1 MLFVKPSLLKERGII
16 GMNRRNVDYIA
27 RYNSR
32 KLYPIVDN
40 KLITKE
46 YAKKHNIAVPELIDS
61 IEYQFQIK
69 QLEKILS
76 GIDKFVVKPAQGAG
90 GKGILVIIDRKGDT
104 FYKPSG
110 MEVSF
115 DDIKRHISNI
125 LSGLHSLGG
134 KTDVAMFEKLVDF
147 DPVFE
152 PYSYEGVPDVR
163 MIVFQGYP
171 VMAML
176 RCSTHESDGKANLH
190 QGAVGVGIDLKT
202 GRSLFAVQDG
212 RMIDKHPDTGC
223 AFSELKVPH
232 WETILPLSAA
242 CYEMTGMGY
251 LGCDIVIDKNLGALI
266 LEVNARPGLA
276 IQIANDT
283 GLLKRLKMVEE
294 HAPKSTSPEE
304 RVAYS
309 LEHFVTD

>member
-1 MLFVKPSLLKERGII
+1 MLFITSSQLKERGII
-16 GMNRRNVDYIA
+16 GMNQRNVDYIS
-27 RYNSR
+27 RHNPR

-46 YAKKHNIAVPELIDS
+46 YAKKHDIAVPELIHS
-61 IEYQFQIK
+61 IAYQFEIK
-69 QLEKILS
+69 QIEKILAN
-76 GIDKFVVKPAQGAG
+76 IDKFVVKPAQGAG
-90 GKGILVIIDRKGDT
+90 GKGILVITDRKGDT

-134 KTDVAMFEKLVDF
+134 RTDVAMFEKLVDF
-147 DPVFE
+147 DPVFA

-190 QGAVGVGIDLKT
+190 QGAVGVGIDIKT
-202 GRSLFAVQDG
+202 GRSLFAVQHG
-212 RMIDKHPDTGC
+212 RNIERHPDTNSV
-223 AFSELKVPH
+223 FSELKVPH
-232 WETILPLSAA
+232 WEAILPLSAA

-276 IQIANDT
+276 IQIANNK
-283 GLLKRLKMVEE
+283 GLLKRLKFVEE
-294 HAPKSTSPEE
+294 KAPKSATPEE
-304 RVAYS
+304 RSRFSV
-309 LEHFVTD
+309 EHFATN

>member
-1 MLFVKPSLLKERGII
+1 MLFVKPSLLRSRGIM
-16 GMNRRNVDYIA
+16 GMNQRNVDYIS
-27 RYNSR
+27 RNNPR

-40 KLITKE
+40 KLITKK

-61 IEYQFQIK
+61 IQYQFEIK
-69 QLEKILS
+69 NLETILK
-76 GIDKFVVKPAQGAG
+76 GIDKFVIKPAQGAG
-90 GKGILVIIDRKGDT
+90 GKGILVITDRKGDS

-163 MIVFQGYP
+163 MIVYQGYP

-176 RCSTHESDGKANLH
+176 RCSTHASDGKANLH
-190 QGAVGVGIDLKT
+190 QGAVGVGIDIKT
-202 GRSLFAVQDG
+202 GRSLFAVQNG
-212 RMIDKHPDTGC
+212 RNIERHPDTNSV
-223 AFSELKVPH
+223 FSELQVPH
-232 WETILPLSAA
+232 WDAILPLSAA

-251 LGCDIVIDKNLGALI
+251 LGCDIVIDKHKGALI

-276 IQIANDT
+276 IQIANNK
-283 GLLKRLKMVEE
+283 GLLDRLNYVE
-294 HAPKSTSPEE
+294 HKAPKSASPEE
-304 RVAYS
+304 RAAFSV
-309 LEHFVTD
+309 EHFGAL

>member
-1 MLFVKPSLLKERGII
+1 MLFVKPSLLKERGIM
-16 GMNRRNVDYIA
+16 GMNQRNVDYIA
-27 RYNSR
+27 RYNAR

-61 IEYQFQIK
+61 IEYQFQIQ
-69 QLEKILS
+69 QLEKVLS

-90 GKGILVIIDRKGDT
+90 GKGILVIVDRKGDT

-115 DDIKRHISNI
+115 ADIKHHISNI

-134 KTDVAMFEKLVDF
+134 KTDVAMFEKLVNF

-202 GRSLFAVQDG
+202 GHSLFAVQDG

-223 AFSELKVPH
+223 FFSDLQMPH
-232 WETILPLSAA
+232 WEDILPLSAA
-242 CYEMTGMGY
+242 CYEMTRMGY
-251 LGCDIVIDKNLGALI
+251 LGCDIVIDKNLGPLI
-266 LEVNARPGLA
+266 LEVNARPGLS
-276 IQIANDT
+276 IQIANDK
-283 GLLKRLKMVEE
+283 GLLKRLQMIEN

-304 RVAYS
+304 RVKYS
-309 LEHFVTD
+309 LKIFSAN

>member
-1 MLFVKPSLLKERGII
+1 
-16 GMNRRNVDYIA
+16 MNQRNVDYIS
-27 RYNSR
+27 RNNPR

-40 KLITKE
+40 KLITKK

-61 IEYQFQIK
+61 IQYQFEIK
-69 QLEKILS
+69 NLETILK
-76 GIDKFVVKPAQGAG
+76 GIDKFVIKPAQGAG
-90 GKGILVIIDRKGDT
+90 GKGILVITDRKGDS

-163 MIVFQGYP
+163 MIVYQGYP

-176 RCSTHESDGKANLH
+176 RCSTHASDGKANLH
-190 QGAVGVGIDLKT
+190 QGAVGVGIDIKT
-202 GRSLFAVQDG
+202 GRSLFAVQNG
-212 RMIDKHPDTGC
+212 RNIERHPDTNSV
-223 AFSELKVPH
+223 FSELQVPH
-232 WETILPLSAA
+232 WDAILPLSAA

-251 LGCDIVIDKNLGALI
+251 LGCDIVIDKHKGALI

-276 IQIANDT
+276 IQIANNK
-283 GLLKRLKMVEE
+283 GLLDRLNYVE
-294 HAPKSTSPEE
+294 HKAPKSASPEE
-304 RVAYS
+304 RAAFSV
-309 LEHFVTD
+309 EHFGAL

>member
-40 KLITKE
+40 KLVTKQ

-61 IEYQFQIK
+61 IRYQFEIK
-69 QLEKILS
+69 QLEKILE

-90 GKGILVIIDRKGDT
+90 GKGILVIVDRKGDT

-110 MEVSF
+110 KEVSLN
-115 DDIKRHISNI
+115 DIKRHISNI

-152 PYSYEGVPDVR
+152 RYSYEGVPDVR

-190 QGAVGVGIDLKT
+190 QGAVGVGIDIKT

-212 RMIDKHPDTGC
+212 RMIEKHPDTGS
-223 AFSELKVPH
+223 AFSELQVPH
-232 WETILPLSAA
+232 WEQILPLSAA

-276 IQIANDT
+276 IQIANDK
-283 GLLKRLKMVEE
+283 GLLKRLKLIEE
-294 HAPKSTSPEE
+294 KAPKSTSPEE
-304 RVAYS
+304 RVQYS
-309 LEHFVTD
+309 LDHFSAD

>member
-1 MLFVKPSLLKERGII
+1 MLFVKPSLLRSRGIM
-16 GMNRRNVDYIA
+16 GMNQRNVDYIS
-27 RYNSR
+27 RNNPR

-40 KLITKE
+40 KLITKK

-61 IEYQFQIK
+61 IQYQFEIK
-69 QLEKILS
+69 NLETILK

-90 GKGILVIIDRKGDT
+90 GKGILVITERKGDS

-163 MIVFQGYP
+163 MIVYKGYP

-176 RCSTHESDGKANLH
+176 RCSTHASDGKANLH
-190 QGAVGVGIDLKT
+190 QGAVGVGIDIRT
-202 GRSLFAVQDG
+202 GRSLFAVQNG
-212 RMIDKHPDTGC
+212 RNIERHPDTNSV
-223 AFSELKVPH
+223 FSELQVPH
-232 WETILPLSAA
+232 WGAILPLSAA

-251 LGCDIVIDKNLGALI
+251 LGCDIVIDKNKGALI

-276 IQIANDT
+276 IQIANNK
-283 GLLKRLKMVEE
+283 GLLDRLNYVE
-294 HAPKSTSPEE
+294 HKAPKSTSPEE
-304 RVAYS
+304 RAAFSV
-309 LEHFVTD
+309 EHFATD

>member
-1 MLFVKPSLLKERGII
+1 MLFVKPSLLRSRGIM
-16 GMNRRNVDYIA
+16 GMNQRNVDYIA
-27 RYNSR
+27 RNNPR

-61 IEYQFQIK
+61 IQFQFEIK
-69 QLEKILS
+69 NVETILK
-76 GIDKFVVKPAQGAG
+76 GIDKFVIKPAQGAG
-90 GKGILVIIDRKGDT
+90 GKGILVITDRKGDS

-110 MEVSF
+110 MEISF

-163 MIVFQGYP
+163 MIVYQGYP

-176 RCSTHESDGKANLH
+176 RCSTHASDGKANLH
-190 QGAVGVGIDLKT
+190 QGAVGVGIDIKT
-202 GRSLFAVQDG
+202 GRSLFAVQNG
-212 RMIDKHPDTGC
+212 RNIERHPDTDSV
-223 AFSELKVPH
+223 FSELKVPH
-232 WETILPLSAA
+232 WDAILPLSAA

-251 LGCDIVIDKNLGALI
+251 LGCDIVIDKNKGALI

-276 IQIANDT
+276 IQIANNK
-283 GLLKRLKMVEE
+283 GLLDRLDYVE
-294 HAPKSTSPEE
+294 HKAPKSTSPEE
-304 RVAYS
+304 RAAFSV
-309 LEHFVTD
+309 EHFAAS

>member
-1 MLFVKPSLLKERGII
+1 MLFVKPSILKARGIM
-16 GMNRRNVDYIA
+16 GMNQRNVDYIA
-27 RYNSR
+27 RNNPR

-40 KLITKE
+40 KLITKK

-61 IEYQFQIK
+61 IQYQFEIK
-69 QLEKILS
+69 NIEKLLS
-76 GIDKFVVKPAQGAG
+76 GIDKFVIKPAQGAG
-90 GKGILVIIDRKGDT
+90 GKGILVITDRKGDI

-110 MEVSF
+110 AEVSF
-115 DDIKRHISNI
+115 NDIKRHISNI

-163 MIVFQGYP
+163 MIVYQGYP

-176 RCSTHESDGKANLH
+176 RCSTHSSDGKANLH
-190 QGAVGVGIDLKT
+190 QGAVGVGIDIKT
-202 GRSLFAVQDG
+202 GRSLFAVQNG
-212 RMIDKHPDTGC
+212 RNIERHPDTNSV
-223 AFSELKVPH
+223 FSELVVPH
-232 WETILPLSAA
+232 WDAILPLSAA

-251 LGCDIVIDKNLGALI
+251 LGCDIVIDKHKGALI

-276 IQIANDT
+276 IQIANNK
-283 GLLKRLKMVEE
+283 GLLDRLDYVEQK
-294 HAPKSTSPEE
+294 APKSLTPEE
-304 RVAYS
+304 RAAFSV
-309 LEHFVTD
+309 EHFAAD